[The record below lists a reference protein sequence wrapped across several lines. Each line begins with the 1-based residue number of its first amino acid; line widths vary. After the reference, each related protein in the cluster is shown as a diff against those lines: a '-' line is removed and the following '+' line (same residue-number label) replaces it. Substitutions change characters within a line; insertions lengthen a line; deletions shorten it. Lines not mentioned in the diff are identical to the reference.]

1 MKGAHMKNFKV
12 RDLVIT
18 SLFIALVYVF
28 TWIVKIQLPFS
39 PNGGLIHLGNV
50 PFFLAA
56 IFFDKRVGMT
66 AGALGMGLFDL
77 TSGWILWSPMTVIS
91 ALIMGYILNKMNYKK
106 YTLKSLILSFV
117 LVALVKVVVYY
128 IGEIFILSSF
138 AAPLAS
144 IPGNLIQIGV
154 SSVIVLVLL
163 KPMEKVFNSIK

>member
-1 MKGAHMKNFKV
+1 MKNFKV
-12 RDLVIT
+12 RDLVVT

-106 YTLKSLILSFV
+106 YTLKSLILSFI

-154 SSVIVLVLL
+154 SSVIVLVIL
-163 KPMEKVFNSIK
+163 KPMEKVFNSIR

>member
-1 MKGAHMKNFKV
+1 MKNFKV

-106 YTLKSLILSFV
+106 YTLQSLILSFV

-144 IPGNLIQIGV
+144 IPGNLIQIAV
-154 SSVIVLVLL
+154 SSVIVLVIL
-163 KPMEKVFNSIK
+163 KPMEKVFNSIR

>member
-1 MKGAHMKNFKV
+1 MKNFKV

-28 TWIVKIQLPFS
+28 IWVVKIQLPFS

-106 YTLKSLILSFV
+106 YTLKSLILSFI

-138 AAPLAS
+138 VAPLAS

-154 SSVIVLVLL
+154 SSVIVLVIL
-163 KPMEKVFNSIK
+163 KPMEKVFNSIR

>member
-1 MKGAHMKNFKV
+1 MKNFKV
-12 RDLVIT
+12 RDLVVT

-106 YTLKSLILSFV
+106 YTLKSLILSFI

-144 IPGNLIQIGV
+144 IPGNLIQIAV
-154 SSVIVLVLL
+154 SSV
-163 KPMEKVFNSIK
+163 NSPCDIKTHGKSF

>member
-1 MKGAHMKNFKV
+1 MKNFKV

-18 SLFIALVYVF
+18 SLFIALVYIF

-56 IFFDKRVGMT
+56 IFFDKRIGMT

-106 YTLKSLILSFV
+106 YTLKSLILSFI

-154 SSVIVLVLL
+154 SSVIVLVIL

>member
-1 MKGAHMKNFKV
+1 MKNFKV

-77 TSGWILWSPMTVIS
+77 TSGWILWPPMTVIS

-106 YTLKSLILSFV
+106 YTLKSLILSFI

-154 SSVIVLVLL
+154 SSVIVLVIL
-163 KPMEKVFNSIK
+163 KPMEKVFNSIR

>member
-144 IPGNLIQIGV
+144 IPGNLIQIAV
-154 SSVIVLVLL
+154 SSVIVLVIL
-163 KPMEKVFNSIK
+163 KPMEKVFNSIR

>member
-1 MKGAHMKNFKV
+1 MKKFKV
-12 RDLVIT
+12 KDLVIT

-28 TWIVKIQLPFS
+28 TWIVKIQLPFA

-77 TSGWILWSPMTVIS
+77 TSGWVLWSPMTVIS
-91 ALIMGYILNKMNYKK
+91 ALIMGYILNKFNYKH
-106 YTLKSLILSFV
+106 LKMKNLLLSFV

-128 IGEIFILSSF
+128 IGEVFILSSF
-138 AAPLAS
+138 VTPLAS
-144 IPGNLIQIGV
+144 IPGNIIQIAV
-154 SSVIVLVLL
+154 SSVIVLVVL
-163 KPMEKVFNSIK
+163 KPMEKVFKNI

>member
-1 MKGAHMKNFKV
+1 MNNFKV

-18 SLFIALVYVF
+18 SLFIALVFVF
-28 TWIVKIQLPFS
+28 TWLVKIQLPFS

-77 TSGWILWSPMTVIS
+77 TSGWAPWAPMTVIS
-91 ALIMGYILNKMNYKK
+91 ALLMGYILNKMNYKK
-106 YTLKSLILSFV
+106 YTLKSLVLSFV
-117 LVALVKVVVYY
+117 LLALVKVVVYY

-138 AAPLAS
+138 VAPLAS

-154 SSVIVLVLL
+154 SSVIVLVIL
-163 KPMEKVFNSIK
+163 KPMEKVFNSIR

>member
-1 MKGAHMKNFKV
+1 MKNFKV

-66 AGALGMGLFDL
+66 AGALGMGLFDV

-106 YTLKSLILSFV
+106 YTLKSLILSLI

-128 IGEIFILSSF
+128 LGEIFILSSF
-138 AAPLAS
+138 VAPLAS

-154 SSVIVLVLL
+154 SSVIVLVIL
-163 KPMEKVFNSIK
+163 KPMEKVFNNIG

>member
-1 MKGAHMKNFKV
+1 MKNFKV

-66 AGALGMGLFDL
+66 AGALGMGLFDV

-128 IGEIFILSSF
+128 LGEIFILSSF
-138 AAPLAS
+138 VAPLAS

-154 SSVIVLVLL
+154 SSVIVLVIL
-163 KPMEKVFNSIK
+163 KPMEKVFNNIG

>member
-1 MKGAHMKNFKV
+1 MKNFKV

-106 YTLKSLILSFV
+106 YTLKSLILSFI
-117 LVALVKVVVYY
+117 LAALVKVVVYY

-144 IPGNLIQIGV
+144 IPGNLIQIAV
-154 SSVIVLVLL
+154 SSVIVLVIL
-163 KPMEKVFNSIK
+163 KPMEKVFNSIR

>member
-1 MKGAHMKNFKV
+1 MKNFKV

-106 YTLKSLILSFV
+106 YTLKSLILSFI

-138 AAPLAS
+138 VAPLAS

-154 SSVIVLVLL
+154 SSVIVLVIL

>member
-1 MKGAHMKNFKV
+1 MKNFKV
-12 RDLVIT
+12 RDLVVT

-138 AAPLAS
+138 VAPLAS

-154 SSVIVLVLL
+154 SSVIVLVIL

>member
-106 YTLKSLILSFV
+106 YTLKSLILSFI

-138 AAPLAS
+138 VAPLAS

-154 SSVIVLVLL
+154 SSVIVLVIL

>member
-1 MKGAHMKNFKV
+1 MKNFKV

-28 TWIVKIQLPFS
+28 TWLVKIQLPFS

-144 IPGNLIQIGV
+144 IPGNLIQIAV
-154 SSVIVLVLL
+154 SSVIVLVIL
-163 KPMEKVFNSIK
+163 KPMEKVFNNIR

>member
-1 MKGAHMKNFKV
+1 MKNFKV

-28 TWIVKIQLPFS
+28 TWVVKIQLPFS

-106 YTLKSLILSFV
+106 YTLQSLILSFV

-154 SSVIVLVLL
+154 SSVIVLVIL

>member
-1 MKGAHMKNFKV
+1 MKNFKV
-12 RDLVIT
+12 RDLVVT

-106 YTLKSLILSFV
+106 YTLKSLILSFI

-144 IPGNLIQIGV
+144 IPGNLIQIAV
-154 SSVIVLVLL
+154 SSVIVLVIL

>member
-1 MKGAHMKNFKV
+1 MKNFKV

-106 YTLKSLILSFV
+106 YTLKSLILSFI

-128 IGEIFILSSF
+128 LGEIFILSSF
-138 AAPLAS
+138 VAPLAS

-154 SSVIVLVLL
+154 SSVIVLVIL

>member
-1 MKGAHMKNFKV
+1 MKNFKV
-12 RDLVIT
+12 RDLVVT

-138 AAPLAS
+138 VATLAS

-154 SSVIVLVLL
+154 SSVIVLVIL

>member
-1 MKGAHMKNFKV
+1 MKNFKV

-138 AAPLAS
+138 TAPLA
-144 IPGNLIQIGV
+144 
-154 SSVIVLVLL
+154 
-163 KPMEKVFNSIK
+163 

>member
-1 MKGAHMKNFKV
+1 MKNFKV

-18 SLFIALVYVF
+18 SLFIALVFVF
-28 TWIVKIQLPFS
+28 TWLVKIQLPFS

-106 YTLKSLILSFV
+106 YTLKSLVLSFV
-117 LVALVKVVVYY
+117 LLALVKVVVYY

-138 AAPLAS
+138 VAPLAS

-154 SSVIVLVLL
+154 SSVIVLVIL
-163 KPMEKVFNSIK
+163 KPMEKVFNSIR

>member
-1 MKGAHMKNFKV
+1 MKNFKV
-12 RDLVIT
+12 KDLVIT

-28 TWIVKIQLPFS
+28 TWIVKIQLPFA

-77 TSGWILWSPMTVIS
+77 TSGWVLWSPMTVIS
-91 ALIMGYILNKMNYKK
+91 ALIMGYILNKFNYKH
-106 YTLKSLILSFV
+106 LKMKNLLLSFV

-128 IGEIFILSSF
+128 IGEVFILSSF
-138 AAPLAS
+138 VTPLAS
-144 IPGNLIQIGV
+144 IPGNIVQIAV
-154 SSVIVLVLL
+154 SSVIVLVVL
-163 KPMEKVFNSIK
+163 KPMEKVFKNI

>member
-1 MKGAHMKNFKV
+1 MKNFKV
-12 RDLVIT
+12 RDLVVT

-28 TWIVKIQLPFS
+28 TWVVKIQLPFS

-106 YTLKSLILSFV
+106 YTLKSLILSFI

-144 IPGNLIQIGV
+144 IPGNLIQIAV
-154 SSVIVLVLL
+154 SSVIVLVIL
-163 KPMEKVFNSIK
+163 KPMEKVFNSIR

>member
-1 MKGAHMKNFKV
+1 MKNFKV

-50 PFFLAA
+50 PFFFAA

-106 YTLKSLILSFV
+106 YTLKSLILSFI

-154 SSVIVLVLL
+154 SSVIVLVIL

>member
-1 MKGAHMKNFKV
+1 MKNFKV

-18 SLFIALVYVF
+18 SLFVALVYVF

-117 LVALVKVVVYY
+117 LVAIVKVVVYY

-154 SSVIVLVLL
+154 SSVIVLVIL